1 MGKNKRQRQKAK
13 REGKK
18 ENENQSHDTP
28 IKKRSNRK
36 KRKQEHTDKSDS
48 DRAHQKSPTR
58 KNMDSSSLI
67 NYQQDVNGGDDSN
80 TTENQVGLGKPKGT
94 NAADF
99 DNSEQGGFTDQNI
112 KNDNISS
119 SITHST
125 DQNENEP
132 NDFIDDNNTQ
142 EQRNNGPSEIKNIA
156 EYFVCDKEGKGV
168 PFDLQNSA
176 VNVLSKSLTTEQS
189 LKAFELT
196 NNISKD
202 NRNTLSTSRSDIRE
216 KNRALDDLSKENTED
231 CKENGA
237 GDGFIN
243 ETENEK
249 SRNGHIPKSREDLDK
264 EITEDD
270 TGEIGVDNGVRNQQ
284 GQSQGGFTDEE
295 SGNNTFRSL
304 IKLDT
309 LDNNQ
314 NEEET
319 MEYKN
324 NLMSDTS
331 TGPQSEE
338 DDHDGKKVTETLP
351 IFNTIEEDRD
361 KSDHEQQ
368 FIETNSC
375 LNKAGDGIPHAPEN
389 QEKNFADINNK
400 IANTTST
407 NTIKCE
413 EQRGSTSST
422 PNIDSSNLG
431 QNDQLSQMNDIT
443 VQAVSSTMLQDMDQL
458 SSFSQKEKEGASSY
472 DFMDDKNTP
481 EDGINGTS
489 EIETN
494 SGEFFGDIQGK
505 FVHANLNHSTANTL
519 LTTAS
524 NEFDSSDNVN
534 MDIINKLD
542 TTHEEIRNVEQIKFE
557 TTNSLAEENI
567 GNNDNG
573 SSLNEHPVEKE
584 NRKNLNGPVH
594 EPREEL
600 GKAAVNEKISLLEIQ
615 LDANKEDSEINVQIQ
630 QSVDETEKAFHQK
643 LETLQQQLESVTKE
657 NGNLSECKS
666 RLENELKFEKQELE
680 ELKER
685 ANELE
690 REKEDRDQLENK
702 FEEVHKEL
710 KGWKEKAAMLEN
722 QEEHKNQLEEQLLQ
736 VKDELEGWK
745 QNNALLERQQEC
757 QQSMEETKNDL
768 QHNLTSLQHKLES
781 AKEDNSKLS
790 DITESWKKSTEKAQ
804 QKLTSFELELTSV
817 RQEKEQVVEH
827 KNQLEEQL
835 LQVKDELEGWKQ
847 NNALLERQQAEC
859 QQSMEVTKNDLQHN
873 LTSLQHKLESAKEDN
888 SKLSE
893 GKTQLEREL
902 KTVNGQLD
910 ESREESNK
918 LQNQNEEIQQYM
930 EETKQSLHQELSLLQ
945 NQLDSVNQENSNIQ
959 DEKNQL
965 VQSQQELKD
974 ELKECKSKL
983 AMLENRKEQLNI
995 STKVIEDT
1003 IKQQY
1008 SEIQSHLE
1016 SNGNEGQDY
1025 KILSDEKDQL
1035 EEQLMQVNS
1044 ELDEMKE
1051 KLVALENVKGEKDQ
1065 LEQELDRMRDI
1076 ASQLESMKEENER
1089 YRAQYQQIN
1098 DQLRTTE
1105 QQLEQSCQ
1113 ECEGLSADLV
1123 RKSEKEDHYRYI
1135 ETMVVTLG
1143 REKESHLKEIQ
1154 ELKNKVDLVE
1164 EVLISLKEEK
1174 KMKDE
1179 TIKQLRADVQIKEE
1193 NSHQIKRQ
1201 YEAGIEQ
1208 LQTMGQ
1214 LRDSEIEN
1222 QKREIERI
1230 SSQKQQLEGN
1240 INQTSLELQ
1249 TRQGDLQ
1256 REQLEHNQT
1265 RNTLTQYI
1273 EAIKKMNSQVQSKDK
1288 EIEIMQGE
1296 VNKVRIESRELQLKY
1311 RDLPQKEAHFKVIE
1325 NSNQYLMDENA
1336 QLQERIRSFGP
1347 FESTLHYI
1355 REENSRLSWEVHRY
1369 QERISFMEQKY
1380 RDQTCNIQQL
1390 TEEVQVFRGHR
1401 IELKRQLHQKTDEAE
1416 AVSRRLKE
1424 TLEKKESLEKALLD
1438 AQEENS
1444 TYPESQTFDDSRGT
1458 EVHSFQGQRNSRGRI
1473 IRRTDIQN
1481 F

>member
-1 MGKNKRQRQKAK
+1 MGKNKKQRAKARK
-13 REGKK
+13 YKAMK
-18 ENENQSHDTP
+18 ENENKPHGTE
-28 IKKRSNRK
+28 IKKEPGCK
-36 KRKQEHTDKSDS
+36 KRKQEHIDKFDS
-48 DRAHQKSPTR
+48 DKTHQKSPTR

-67 NYQQDVNGGDDSN
+67 KHQQDVNGGDESN
-80 TTENQVGLGKPKGT
+80 LTNNEVGMSKQIDENAVY
-94 NAADF
+94 F
-99 DNSEQGGFTDQNI
+99 DNREQGGFTDQNI

-125 DQNENEP
+125 GEKYQNKNEP
-132 NDFIDDNNTQ
+132 SHFMDDKNTH
-142 EQRNNGPSEIKNIA
+142 EETNNGPSEVKNIA
-156 EYFVCDKEGKGV
+156 QDFINDKPDKGV
-168 PFDLQNSA
+168 PLNLNKSA
-176 VNVLSKSLTTEQS
+176 VNVSTKILITAQPFKE
-189 LKAFELT
+189 FEIT

-202 NRNTLSTSRSDIRE
+202 EGNTFSASHSEIRKTIE
-216 KNRALDDLSKENTED
+216 TLDDLSNENTENG
-231 CKENGA
+231 KENDD

-243 ETENEK
+243 ETVNGK
-249 SRNGHIPKSREDLDK
+249 SINGHIPKSREDLDK
-264 EITEDD
+264 EITADD
-270 TGEIGVDNGVRNQQ
+270 TGGNSFDNGLQNQQ
-284 GQSQGGFTDEE
+284 GQSQGDFTDEE
-295 SGNNTFRSL
+295 TVDNTFHFTITDDS
-304 IKLDT
+304 

-319 MEYKN
+319 TEKEN
-324 NLMSDTS
+324 NLMSDKCTDQNS
-331 TGPQSEE
+331 EEDDRGGSIGAKKDTKTFPIFNTETVNTREDDVHKSDDTFRSSITDDSLDNNQNEEVTTEKENNLMSDKCTDHHSEE
-338 DDHDGKKVTETLP
+338 DDHDGRIGAKKDTETFP
-351 IFNTIEEDRD
+351 ISNTKTLNTREDD
-361 KSDHEQQ
+361 VHKSDDEQHL
-368 FIETNSC
+368 IETNSC
-375 LNKAGDGIPHAPEN
+375 INMTGGDILQALEYPQNNFQN
-389 QEKNFADINNK
+389 QESFADINHIK
-400 IANTTST
+400 ANSTST
-407 NTIKCE
+407 NTINCE
-413 EQRGSTSST
+413 EQCGSISST
-422 PNIDSSNLG
+422 PNIDSSNQG
-431 QNDQLSQMNDIT
+431 QNDQLSQLNDIT
-443 VQAVSSTMLQDMDQL
+443 VQAESST
-458 SSFSQKEKEGASSY
+458 
-472 DFMDDKNTP
+472 
-481 EDGINGTS
+481 
-489 EIETN
+489 
-494 SGEFFGDIQGK
+494 
-505 FVHANLNHSTANTL
+505 TL
-519 LTTAS
+519 LGY
-524 NEFDSSDNVN
+524 V
-534 MDIINKLD
+534 
-542 TTHEEIRNVEQIKFE
+542 QQ
-557 TTNSLAEENI
+557 
-567 GNNDNG
+567 
-573 SSLNEHPVEKE
+573 
-584 NRKNLNGPVH
+584 
-594 EPREEL
+594 PREEL
-600 GKAAVNEKISLLEIQ
+600 GKTAVNEEISLLKTQ
-615 LDANKEDSEINVQIQ
+615 PDSYKEDSESINVQIP
-630 QSVDETEKAFHQK
+630 QSVDETEEAFHQK
-643 LETLQQQLESVTKE
+643 FETLQQQLESVTKE

-666 RLENELKFEKQELE
+666 RLENELKCEKEELE

-690 REKEDRDQLENK
+690 REKVQIQQSVDETEKAFQQKLGNLQQQLESVTKDNGNLSECK
-702 FEEVHKEL
+702 SRLENEL
-710 KGWKEKAAMLEN
+710 KCEKEEREELKERANELEREKVQIHLSVDETEKEFQQKLGN
-722 QEEHKNQLEEQLLQ
+722 LQQQLES
-736 VKDELEGWK
+736 V
-745 QNNALLERQQEC
+745 
-757 QQSMEETKNDL
+757 TKENG
-768 QHNLTSLQHKLES
+768 N
-781 AKEDNSKLS
+781 LS
-790 DITESWKKSTEKAQ
+790 DIITESWKESTEKAQ
-804 QKLTSFELELTSV
+804 QKLTSFELELKSV

-847 NNALLERQQAEC
+847 NNARLERQQEC
-859 QQSMEVTKNDLQHN
+859 QQSIEKTNNDLQHN

-902 KTVNGQLD
+902 KKVIGQLD
-910 ESREESNK
+910 ESREESNE

-965 VQSQQELKD
+965 VQSQQELND

-1016 SNGNEGQDY
+1016 SNGSEGQDY

-1051 KLVALENVKGEKDQ
+1051 TLVALENIKGEKDQ

-1089 YRAQYQQIN
+1089 YREQYQQIN
-1098 DQLRTTE
+1098 DQLRTTK

-1273 EAIKKMNSQVQSKDK
+1273 EAIKKMNSQIQSKDK
-1288 EIEIMQGE
+1288 EIEIMQEE
-1296 VNKVRIESRELQLKY
+1296 VNKVRIERRELQLKY

-1325 NSNQYLMDENA
+1325 NSNQNLMDENA

-1355 REENSRLSWEVHRY
+1355 REENSRLSWESQRY

-1444 TYPESQTFDDSRGT
+1444 TYPESQTFDDSHGT